1 MKKSRNRGMWEY
13 LESIP
18 GLLERGNDLEI
29 KQHKILYRK
38 KYLTEFKRKQRRER
52 DEFMIDFAKD
62 SVDYGLIT
70 NEAKKHNVSVP
81 ALLRS
86 ATLAYLKKTF
96 IVPNKAQIAQMEAL
110 LSDCLNEIQS
120 IIKRK
125 ERFYFDREQKYELI
139 ERRIVLLENEI
150 NNYLRQP
157 LPVEEYVKR
166 AVAKDPSLREVLLSI
181 LSISLKD
188 DNQNINPQ
196 NTKLPSAP

>member
-29 KQHKILYRK
+29 KEAKKAFRK
-38 KYLTEFKRKQRRER
+38 KYLTEYKRKQRSER
-52 DEFMIDFAKD
+52 DEFMIDFVKD
-62 SVDYGLIT
+62 SIDYGLIST
-70 NEAKKHNVSVP
+70 EAKKHNLSVP
-81 ALLRS
+81 TLLRS
-86 ATLAYLKKTF
+86 ATLAYLKQTF
-96 IVPNKAQIAQMEAL
+96 IVPNKAQIAQMEVL
-110 LSDCLNEIQS
+110 LSECLNEIQS

-139 ERRIVLLENEI
+139 EKRIVLLENELSK
-150 NNYLRQP
+150 YLRQP

-166 AVAKDPSLREVLLSI
+166 AVAKDPSLREVLLTI

-196 NTKLPSAP
+196 NTKL